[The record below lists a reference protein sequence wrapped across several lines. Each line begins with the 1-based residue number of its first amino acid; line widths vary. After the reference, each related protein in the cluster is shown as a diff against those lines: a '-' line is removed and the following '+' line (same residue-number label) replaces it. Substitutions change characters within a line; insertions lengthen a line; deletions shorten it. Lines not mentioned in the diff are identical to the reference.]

1 MSDALATIP
10 LSAIRIFEA
19 AARLKSFT
27 RAAEELGVTQA
38 AVSWQVKA
46 LERRLD
52 QALFQRLP
60 REVALTPSGERLARA
75 ASEAI
80 NLLQAA
86 ISDLTETGEG
96 VLAITTVNSLAAHWL
111 APRIGAFQVA
121 HPKLAV
127 RLETS
132 NRLVDLA
139 HDSIDVAIRAGR
151 GDWPGMESLFVFPTI
166 QTPLCSP
173 AMRDQLGGL
182 CRPEDLLTAPRI
194 GSEEEWAVWFR
205 HAGVAST
212 TGPSE
217 PTRLMA
223 DTQTLE
229 VASALGGQGV
239 ALGSPILF
247 ANDIASGRLVRPFEP
262 VMPLGGGMWLVYPK
276 ERRRSPKI
284 AAFRDWLLAEAAPF
298 ARFGENPSPAGSA
311 TLDG

>member
-1 MSDALATIP
+1 MSDVLATLP

-46 LERRLD
+46 LEKRLD

-60 REVALTPSGERLARA
+60 REVALTPSGERLSRA
-75 ASEAI
+75 ATEAI
-80 NLLQAA
+80 NLLRAA
-86 ISDLTETGEG
+86 VSDLTETGEG
-96 VLAITTVNSLAAHWL
+96 VLAITTLSSLAAHWL

-127 RLETS
+127 RLETG
-132 NRLVDLA
+132 NRLIDLA
-139 HDSIDVAIRAGR
+139 HDSIDVAVRAGK
-151 GDWPGMESLFVFPTI
+151 GDWPGMETHFLFPTV
-166 QTPLCSP
+166 QTPLCTP
-173 AMRDQLGGL
+173 QMREQLGGL
-182 CRPEDLLTAPRI
+182 GRPEDLLAAPRI
-194 GSEEEWAVWFR
+194 GFEEEWAAWFR
-205 HAGVAST
+205 LAGVT
-212 TGPSE
+212 DGEVPSE

-247 ANDIASGRLVRPFEP
+247 SGEIESGRLVRPFET
-262 VMPLGGGMWLVYPK
+262 VMPLGHGYWLVYPK

-284 AAFRDWLLAEAAPF
+284 AAFRDWLLEQAAPF
-298 ARFGENPSPAGSA
+298 R
-311 TLDG
+311 D

>member
-1 MSDALATIP
+1 MPDVLATLP

-46 LERRLD
+46 LEKRLD

-60 REVALTPSGERLARA
+60 REVVLTPPGERLARA
-75 ASEAI
+75 ATEAL
-80 NLLQAA
+80 NLLRAA
-86 ISDLTETGEG
+86 VSDLTETGEG
-96 VLAITTVNSLAAHWL
+96 VLAITTVNSLATHWL

-127 RLETS
+127 RLDTS

-139 HDSIDVAIRAGR
+139 HENTDVAVRAG
-151 GDWPGMESLFVFPTI
+151 GGEWAGMESHFLFPTV
-166 QTPLCSP
+166 QTPLCTP
-173 AMRDQLGGL
+173 EMRDELGGL
-182 CRPEDLLTAPRI
+182 TRPEDLLKAPRI
-194 GSEEEWAVWFR
+194 GSDVEWSTWF
-205 HAGVAST
+205 HAAGVLRGEEPTA
-212 TGPSE
+212 

-247 ANDIASGRLVRPFEP
+247 AAEIAAGRLVRPFEA
-262 VMPLGGGMWLVYPK
+262 VMPLGRGYWLVYPK
-276 ERRRSPKI
+276 DRRRSPKI

-298 ARFGENPSPAGSA
+298 
-311 TLDG
+311 LD

>member
-1 MSDALATIP
+1 MPDILATLP

-46 LERRLD
+46 LEKRLD

-60 REVALTPSGERLARA
+60 REVVLTPAGERLSRA
-75 ASEAI
+75 ATEAT
-80 NLLQAA
+80 NLLRAA

-96 VLAITTVNSLAAHWL
+96 VLAVTTLNSLAAHWL

-139 HDSIDVAIRAGR
+139 HDTLDVAVRAGA
-151 GDWPGMESLFVFPTI
+151 GDWPGMESHFLFPTI
-166 QTPLCSP
+166 QTPLCTP
-173 AMRDQLGGL
+173 QMRDELGGL
-182 CRPEDLLTAPRI
+182 TRPEDLLDAPRI
-194 GSEEEWAVWFR
+194 GSDAEWSTWFCA
-205 HAGVAST
+205 AGVAAGQAPT
-212 TGPSE
+212 A

-247 ANDIASGRLVRPFEP
+247 EAEIRSGRLVRPFAA
-262 VMPLGGGMWLVYPK
+262 VMPLGHGYWLVYPK

-284 AAFRDWLLAEAAPF
+284 VAFRDWLLAQAAPF
-298 ARFGENPSPAGSA
+298 RDEGRA
-311 TLDG
+311 

>member
-1 MSDALATIP
+1 MSDILATLP

-46 LERRLD
+46 LEKRLE

-60 REVALTPSGERLARA
+60 REVALTPSGERLSRA
-75 ASEAI
+75 ATEAI
-80 NLLQAA
+80 NLLRAA
-86 ISDLTETGEG
+86 VSDLTETGEG
-96 VLAITTVNSLAAHWL
+96 VLAITTLNSLAAHWL

-132 NRLVDLA
+132 NRLIDLA
-139 HDSIDVAIRAGR
+139 HDDIDVAVRAGA
-151 GDWPGMESLFVFPTI
+151 GDWPGMESHFVFRTI
-166 QTPLCSP
+166 QTPLCTP
-173 AMRDQLGGL
+173 QMREQLGGL
-182 CRPEDLLTAPRI
+182 ARPEDLLTAPRI
-194 GSEEEWAVWFR
+194 GSEEEWATWFR
-205 HAGVAST
+205 CAGVTAGD
-212 TGPSE
+212 GPAG

-229 VASALGGQGV
+229 IASALGGQGV

-247 ANDIASGRLVRPFEP
+247 SAEIAAGRLVRPFEA
-262 VMPLGGGMWLVYPK
+262 VMPLGHGYWLVYPK

-284 AAFRDWLLAEAAPF
+284 VAFRDWLLAQAAPF
-298 ARFGENPSPAGSA
+298 
-311 TLDG
+311 LD

>member
-1 MSDALATIP
+1 MSDVLATIP

-46 LERRLD
+46 LERRLG
-52 QALFQRLP
+52 QALFQRRP
-60 REVALTPSGERLARA
+60 REVVLTPSGERLARA
-75 ASEAI
+75 ASEAV
-80 NLLQAA
+80 NLLRAA

-132 NRLVDLA
+132 NRLIDLA
-139 HDSIDVAIRAGR
+139 HDSIDVAIRAGT
-151 GDWPGMESLFVFPTI
+151 GDWPGMEALFVFANI

-173 AMRDQLGGL
+173 QMRDQLGGL
-182 CRPEDLLTAPRI
+182 TRPEDLLTAPRI
-194 GSEEEWAVWFR
+194 GSEEEWAVWFQA
-205 HAGVAST
+205 AGVTSAR
-212 TGPSE
+212 GPTE

-247 ANDIASGRLVRPFEP
+247 ATDIASGRLVRPFEA
-262 VMPLGGGMWLVYPK
+262 VMPLGGGGYWLVYPK
-276 ERRRSPKI
+276 DRRRSPKI
-284 AAFRDWLLAEAAPF
+284 AVFRDWLLAEAAPF
-298 ARFGENPSPAGSA
+298 ADRNGVS
-311 TLDG
+311 